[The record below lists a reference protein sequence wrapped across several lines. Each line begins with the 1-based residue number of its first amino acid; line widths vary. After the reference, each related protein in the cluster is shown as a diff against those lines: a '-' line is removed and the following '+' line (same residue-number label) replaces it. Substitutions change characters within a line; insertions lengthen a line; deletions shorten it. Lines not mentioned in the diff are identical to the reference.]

1 MLNLSDLSKIR
12 LYSILFCSR
21 INIALKKGLREENN
35 LNLISNSTLKMEI
48 ISFGDIH
55 EHLNNLEPLKNELK
69 NADLIILTG
78 DLTNYNGRK
87 EAEEVIECIE
97 KYNENILAQ
106 LGNLDQ
112 PDVNDYLTEKN
123 INLHRNGFI
132 RSDIGIFGVGGSNP
146 TPFNTPT
153 EFSENEI
160 ERFLLEGFEKVKD
173 AKFKILVPHMP
184 PKDTKLDMI
193 TAGAHVGSQSV
204 RDFIF
209 KQRPDIVIS
218 GHIHEARGTDK
229 IEDITICNAG
239 MFCEGGY
246 IKITKKST
254 GLSAELKVLT

>member
-1 MLNLSDLSKIR
+1 MK
-12 LYSILFCSR
+12 
-21 INIALKKGLREENN
+21 
-35 LNLISNSTLKMEI
+35 I

-55 EHLNNLEPLKNELK
+55 EHLSNLELLKKELE
-69 NADLIILTG
+69 NADLVIVTG

-87 EAEEVIECIE
+87 EAAKVIECLE

-112 PDVNDYLTEKN
+112 PDVNDYLTEKG

-132 RSDIGIFGVGGSNP
+132 RDDIGIFGVGGSNP

-153 EFSENEI
+153 EFSESEI
-160 ERFLLEGFEKVKD
+160 EGFLLESFERVKN

-204 RDFIF
+204 RDFIL
-209 KQRPDIVIS
+209 KHKPDIVLS
-218 GHIHEARGTDK
+218 GHIHEARGTEK
-229 IEDITICNAG
+229 IEDTTICNAG

-246 IKITKKST
+246 IKITKQPERLT
-254 GLSAELKVLT
+254 AELKIVT